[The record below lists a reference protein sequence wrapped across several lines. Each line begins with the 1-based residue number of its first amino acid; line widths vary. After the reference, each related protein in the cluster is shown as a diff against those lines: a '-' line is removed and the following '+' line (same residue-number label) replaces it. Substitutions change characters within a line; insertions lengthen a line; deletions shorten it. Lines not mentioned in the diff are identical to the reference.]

1 MKLNEKVLNNSK
13 VTFISKIVLA
23 TILASSI
30 GLAATTGNVVDAATT
45 GDTAT
50 DTTVSNT
57 TPTTSTTPAPAT
69 SPTSSTTPAPATS
82 PSSTSTTPV
91 VDLGPTQP
99 GNGAYPAPTP
109 GTVPVSTDPNMT
121 DASGTYPDS
130 STTPSTSPSTTETV
144 YDPDAQGTATPQ
156 EVAQARLLDFAGDP
170 DFYPAQEAYSP
181 LAEES
186 AEQDGLYTVH
196 QVYGLNGYVGDVARE
211 NDWID
216 SQHPTTVAEVAELVR
231 EAQQTIDAEEGGEPY
246 GTILE
251 QFDSAKAPSSKAST
265 STAKPVA
272 TSLTS
277 TSRATATPM
286 SATATK
292 SSTGLLRGVSAS
304 PAKMS
309 MTTGKTSGSKFPQTG
324 NMVGTGLTILG
335 LVIAAIASGISYVK
349 ATGKKLFGKL
359 F

>member
-50 DTTVSNT
+50 NPTVSNT
-57 TPTTSTTPAPAT
+57 TPTTPTTP
-69 SPTSSTTPAPATS
+69 TPAATQATT

-109 GTVPVSTDPNMT
+109 GTVPVSTDPSMT
-121 DASGTYPDS
+121 DASGTYSDS

-170 DFYPAQEAYSP
+170 DLYPAQEAYLP
-181 LAEES
+181 LAEQNIE
-186 AEQDGLYTVH
+186 EGGGYTVY
-196 QVYGLNGYVGDVARE
+196 QVYGLDGYGYDVAKE
-211 NDWID
+211 NAWID
-216 SQHPTTVAEVAELVR
+216 AQHPTTVAEVAELVR

-251 QFDSAKAPSSKAST
+251 QFDSAKAPSSKTSA

-277 TSRATATPM
+277 TSKATATPM
-286 SATATK
+286 SATPMSATTTK